1 MSLVTTSNKLTRNMA
16 LSDLAMLAHHR
27 KHFIP
32 TTDTFRA
39 GLLSSVMN
47 ALVQGLTKNP
57 QDAIYFDFMMAR
69 DIVEI
74 VSTTFAYT
82 RKFNLLIG
90 REWRNLIEVSDD
102 MYDVISEAGTQS
114 IKATPELRAKVIA
127 DYANALIAL
136 FKCIGEYRFSN
147 AEVYPENN
155 KPCVYKPSVLMQ
167 RLRRYSKDMTWCK
180 HFSSNYSPD
189 NDVRG
194 DAATYFAPTLLGRDV
209 LTYLAYQVENRDV
222 KNALNAD
229 ALKLQFGR
237 DFAVYDAD
245 GYPEYIEKE
254 FTDEVKK
261 LLWPHQ
267 KWFTDYM
274 LVEPDWINPRYKLTA

>member
-16 LSDLAMLAHHR
+16 LSDLAMLAHNR

-57 QDAIYFDFMMAR
+57 QDAIYFNFTMAR
-69 DIVEI
+69 DIVDI
-74 VSTTFAYT
+74 VTTTFAYT
-82 RKFNLLIG
+82 CKFKLLID
-90 REWRNLIEVSDD
+90 REWRNLIEASDD
-102 MYDVISEAGTQS
+102 MYDVVLVAGTQPS
-114 IKATPELRAKVIA
+114 TANSEVRMGAIA

-136 FKCIGEYRFSN
+136 FKCIGEYRFRTD
-147 AEVYPENN
+147 EVYPENN
-155 KPCVYKPSVLMQ
+155 KPCIYEPSVLMQ
-167 RLRRYSKDMTWCK
+167 RLRGYSKDMTWCK

-209 LTYLAYQVENRDV
+209 LTYLAYQFENRNV
-222 KNALNAD
+222 KNTLNAG
-229 ALKLQFGR
+229 ALKLHFGR

-274 LVEPDWINPRYKLTA
+274 LVEPDWIMARFK